1 MAAVAVAVALAA
13 LVPAVTVSASSSPTD
28 HGGAVRWD
36 DPAVAPIFWGNWW
49 TTTKQGKSA
58 VSEMHRLFQGLGRA
72 SYSSVAHDPWT
83 STLTQYGQ
91 YNCPND
97 PNYAP
102 PGPCDPNT
110 PAPVIHL
117 RFDAPALTWCMGSP
131 VYSGD
136 CFDKTKPPANP
147 SGAQIGAEI
156 NKWDGFSTYEGQA
169 GAIYA
174 LFLPPKVVPA
184 PDTTDCAYHTYH
196 KDLTQLSSGIVY
208 YLPVMV
214 IPYELATKK
223 CSFGLGAAAGLSIAA
238 AHEFAETVTNP
249 YGPIA
254 GTTYAGWIRA
264 DGPPY
269 SEIADACQ
277 DVSCS
282 LLPCRLALSRCPS
295 CGTTSRMRACREGRT
310 CPRTESATGP
320 VSDRSE
326 LSMLPVL
333 ARMWHVPGAAS

>member
-1 MAAVAVAVALAA
+1 MRLRKDIPGGNLRTKRFAAAAAAVAVALAA
-13 LVPAVTVSASSSPTD
+13 LAPAVTVSASSSPTD
-28 HGGAVRWD
+28 HGGAVLWD

-58 VSEMHRLFQGLGRA
+58 ASEMHRLFQGLGRA
-72 SYSSVAHDPWT
+72 SYSSLAHDPWT
-83 STLTQYGQ
+83 STLTQYWQ

-97 PNYAP
+97 PNHANYAP

-117 RFDAPALTWCMGSP
+117 RFDARALTWCMGSP

-136 CFDKTKPPANP
+136 CFDKTKPPASP

-156 NKWDGFSTYEGQA
+156 NKWDGSSTYEGQA

-184 PDTTDCAYHTYH
+184 QDTTDCAYHTYY
-196 KDLTQLSSGIVY
+196 KDLTQPSSGIVY

-223 CSFGLGAAAGLSIAA
+223 CSAGLGAAAGLSIAA

-249 YGPIA
+249 YGTIA
-254 GTTYAGWIRA
+254 GTTYAGWITA

-269 SEIADACQ
+269 SEIADTCQNVFVFSLTLPTGTFEVPQLWDNQSDACVQ
-277 DVSCS
+277 GRPD
-282 LLPCRLALSRCPS
+282 LS
-295 CGTTSRMRACREGRT
+295 TY
-310 CPRTESATGP
+310 
-320 VSDRSE
+320 
-326 LSMLPVL
+326 
-333 ARMWHVPGAAS
+333 